1 MVLLSPDVVLYVHP
15 VDTAVHTTVPPGW
28 RWAVHA
34 GGGRPGDVSRC
45 ANAGWTPT
53 RQAALSEGEQNA
65 ATAVK
70 VARAFGV
77 PAAYRLLDL
86 DYDPIPAGA
95 DGVTVLT

>member
-1 MVLLSPDVVLYVHP
+1 MLFVHP
-15 VDTAVHTTVPPGW
+15 VDADAHPTVPPGW

-34 GGGRPGDVSRC
+34 GGGRPADLTRC
-45 ANAGWTPT
+45 ANAGWAPS
-53 RQAALSEGEQNA
+53 RAGALAEGEQNA

-77 PAAYRLLDL
+77 PAAYRLLEL
-86 DYDPIPAGA
+86 DHDPIPAGA